1 LRLPLRTVAL
11 ILPSAV
17 KGCVPAAGS
26 PEHGPDYDTY
36 TTLCG
41 VVQHGRGRPVT
52 WTVDYG
58 GANCNNSNGII
69 GYQHAEALG
78 S

>member
-1 LRLPLRTVAL
+1 LPTPPGTAKLV
-11 ILPSAV
+11 LP
-17 KGCVPAAGS
+17 PRREWLLAAIAS
-26 PEHGPDYDTY
+26 PVRDPDYGAS
-36 TTLCG
+36 TTPCG
-41 VVQHGRGRPVT
+41 VVQLGGGRPVT

-58 GANCNNSNGII
+58 GANCNNSNVII